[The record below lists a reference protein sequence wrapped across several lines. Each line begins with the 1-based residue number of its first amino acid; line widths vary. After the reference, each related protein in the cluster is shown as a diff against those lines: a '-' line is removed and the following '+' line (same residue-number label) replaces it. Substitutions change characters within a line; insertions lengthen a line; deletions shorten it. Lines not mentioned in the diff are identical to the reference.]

1 MKKILVTIAILTVGF
16 QSTFA
21 LGLINR
27 IKEVKTQTEY
37 EMSENFLEEY
47 CEPRLVFA
55 SREAYI
61 EYLDYKIASG
71 NEEVDDRANLEL
83 QLFMNAENKTW

>member
-1 MKKILVTIAILTVGF
+1 MKKILATIAILTVGF

-21 LGLINR
+21 LGLINK
-27 IKEVKTQTEY
+27 IKEVKTQAEY

-47 CEPRLVFA
+47 CEPNAVFE

-71 NEEVDDRANLEL
+71 NEDVDDRENLEL
-83 QLFMNAENKTW
+83 QLFMKTENKIW